1 MSMVQ
6 PILSLPKTKGVA
18 VKKVSNDF
26 YWINDDNYDLHLAQK
41 HQHAWEVHC
50 NLRTGFEGI

>member
-18 VKKVSNDF
+18 VKKFQMIFTGSTMTILTST
-26 YWINDDNYDLHLAQK
+26 WHININMLGKYI
-41 HQHAWEVHC
+41 V
-50 NLRTGFEGI
+50 I